1 MFLCP
6 TTDVAASALETSLS
20 SRPPYA
26 GNAFP
31 LVLNTLPVPAFAPTS
46 KEQAD
51 EWSAKYWPISY
62 KNTNPYGPHPALVAR
77 ATADVQPDAGLYLA
91 LADKV
96 AKEAR
101 EVGHGEGVGCVIIER
116 KEGRKGRGLEDVIV
130 VAGDARW
137 APLPCDNDTSKEG
150 CGNIMAHAIMRAIG
164 MIAQMRLQQG
174 EVAKAATDAADR
186 VDEAPS
192 SPPAK
197 RKQALT
203 SDEQASKPAK
213 QPDETGRIFVD
224 RPLTSLETEFFER
237 DKLAP
242 NGYLCTDLD
251 IYITHEPCVMCSMAM
266 LHSRFRYAVF
276 ERRMAK
282 TGAMT
287 ADGGEGLAEGLGY
300 GLFWR
305 PSELNWKFLAWEYK
319 ADDQKSSD
327 ASQNVE
333 KTLQV

>member
-6 TTDVAASALETSLS
+6 TKDVATSTLEASLS

-31 LVLNTLPVPAFAPTS
+31 LVLHILPVPAFAPTS

-77 ATADVQPDAGLYLA
+77 ATADIQPDAGLYLA
-91 LADKV
+91 LADKS

-101 EVGHGEGVGCVIIER
+101 EAGLGERVGCVIVQR
-116 KEGRKGRGLEDVIV
+116 KEGRRGRGLEDVIA

-137 APLPCDNDTSKEG
+137 APLPCDDEPSEEG
-150 CGNIMAHAIMRAIG
+150 CGNIMAHAVIRAIG
-164 MIAQMRLQQG
+164 MVAQMRLQQG
-174 EVAKAATDAADR
+174 EGATATTDGADG
-186 VDEAPS
+186 VDEAPP

-197 RKQALT
+197 RKQPPT
-203 SDEQASKPAK
+203 SNEQASKSTK
-213 QPDETGRIFVD
+213 QPGETGSIFVD
-224 RPLTSLETEFFER
+224 RPLTSLEMGFFLR
-237 DKLAP
+237 DRLAP

-251 IYITHEPCVMCSMAM
+251 IYITHEPCVMCSMAI
-266 LHSRFRYAVF
+266 LHSRFRYAAF

-287 ADGGEGLAEGLGY
+287 ADGGAGRGEGLGY
-300 GLFWR
+300 GLYWR
-305 PSELNWKFLAWEYK
+305 PSELNWKFLAWEFV
-319 ADDQKSSD
+319 ADVHESSKS
-327 ASQNVE
+327 AQYVE
-333 KTLQV
+333 ETLQA